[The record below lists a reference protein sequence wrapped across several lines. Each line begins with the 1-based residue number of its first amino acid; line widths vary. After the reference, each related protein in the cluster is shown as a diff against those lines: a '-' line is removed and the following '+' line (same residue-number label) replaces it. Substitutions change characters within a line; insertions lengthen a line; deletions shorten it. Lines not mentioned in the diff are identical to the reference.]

1 MIQLNLLPDVKKEY
15 LRAQSARRKTITI
28 SIFATIIAVG
38 LTVVAAIYVYAIQ
51 NGIMYLQT
59 QDIKGK
65 SSQLSAVK
73 DIDKY
78 LTIQNQL
85 AQISSLHDGKNNFS
99 RLLDFLPRLNPAP
112 PQNITLTN
120 LDVSVADTTITFKG
134 KVSDYGA
141 LTTFKDTL
149 KNAMFTYQLDG
160 KDQDATPLFVAG
172 EGKEA
177 VAMGAVSYEKTD
189 AAAGV
194 SFTIIATY
202 NPEVFKQKNVN
213 VQVTVPNKETTGSVV
228 DSPQAI
234 FGGNQ

>member
-28 SIFATIIAVG
+28 SILITIIAVG
-38 LTVVAAIYVYAIQ
+38 LTAVAAVYVYAVQ

-65 SSQLSAVK
+65 ASQLSSVK

-85 AQISSLHDGKNNFS
+85 SQLSSLHGDKNDYS

-112 PQNITLTN
+112 PQNIVLSN
-120 LDVSVADTTITFKG
+120 LDVNDADTTITFKG
-134 KVSDYGA
+134 RVSDYGA

-149 KNAMFTYQLDG
+149 TNASFTYQTDG
-160 KDQDATPLFVAG
+160 QVQDATKLFSEVKVESAT
-172 EGKEA
+172 
-177 VAMGAVSYEKTD
+177 YEKTD
-189 AAAGV
+189 QTAGV
-194 SFTIIATY
+194 SFTLVVTY
-202 NPEVFKQKNVN
+202 DPAVFKQSNADI
-213 VQVTVPNKETTGSVV
+213 QVTVPNKETTGSVV
-228 DSPQAI
+228 GTPQSI

>member
-15 LRAQSARRKTITI
+15 LRAQSARRKTIAL
-28 SIFATIIAVG
+28 SILVTIIAAG
-38 LTVVAAIYVYAIQ
+38 LTAVVAIYVYAVQ

-65 SSQLSAVK
+65 ASQLSSVK

-85 AQISSLHDGKNNFS
+85 SQLSDLHGNKNNFS

-112 PQNITLTN
+112 PQNIVLNN
-120 LDVSVADTTITFKG
+120 LEVSTVDTTITFKG
-134 KVSDYGA
+134 RVNDYGA
-141 LTTFKDTL
+141 LSTFKDTL
-149 KNAMFTYQLDG
+149 SNATFTYQTG
-160 KDQDATPLFVAG
+160 EENHDATKLFSDV
-172 EGKEA
+172 KIDSA
-177 VAMGAVSYEKTD
+177 VYEKT
-189 AAAGV
+189 ATSAGV
-194 SFTIIATY
+194 TFSVIATY
-202 NPEVFKQKNVN
+202 DPAVFEQKNLS

-228 DSPQAI
+228 GSPQAI

>member
-15 LRAQSARRKTITI
+15 LRAQSARRKTITLA
-28 SIFATIIAVG
+28 IFVSIIAAG
-38 LTVVAAIYVYAIQ
+38 LTVIVAFYVYAVQ

-65 SSQLSAVK
+65 ASQLSSVK

-85 AQISSLHDGKNNFS
+85 GQLSDLHGNKNDFS
-99 RLLDFLPRLNPAP
+99 RLLDFLPKLNPAP

-120 LDVSVADTTITFKG
+120 LDVNDVDSTITFKG
-134 KVSDYGA
+134 KVADYGA

-149 KNAMFTYQLDG
+149 TNATFTYNSDG
-160 KDQDATPLFVAG
+160 VVQDATKLFSEV
-172 EGKEA
+172 KIEA
-177 VAMGAVSYEKTD
+177 AVYGKTD
-189 AAAGV
+189 KTAGV
-194 SFTIIATY
+194 TFTVVATY
-202 NPEVFKQKNVN
+202 DPTLFTQQHTD

-228 DSPQAI
+228 GTPQAI

>member
-1 MIQLNLLPDVKKEY
+1 MIQLNLLPDVKKEF

-28 SIFATIIAVG
+28 AIFVTIIAAG
-38 LTVVAAIYVYAIQ
+38 LTVVAAFYVFAVQ

-85 AQISSLHDGKNNFS
+85 KQLNGLHDNKNNFS
-99 RLLDFLPRLNPAP
+99 RLLDFLPKLNPAP
-112 PQNITLTN
+112 PQNVTLYN
-120 LDVSVADTTITFKG
+120 LDVDTEANTITFKG
-134 KVSDYGA
+134 RVSDYGA

-149 KNAMFTYQLDG
+149 TNATLTYQTNG
-160 KDQDATPLFVAG
+160 AAHDATKLFIGDDTKEPVKVESVA
-172 EGKEA
+172 
-177 VAMGAVSYEKTD
+177 YEKT
-189 AAAGV
+189 ATTQGV
-194 SFTIIATY
+194 NFTVVAHY
-202 NPEVFKQKNVN
+202 DPEAFKQGNVG
-213 VQVTVPNKETTGSVV
+213 VQVTVPNKETTNSVV
-228 DSPQAI
+228 GSPQAI